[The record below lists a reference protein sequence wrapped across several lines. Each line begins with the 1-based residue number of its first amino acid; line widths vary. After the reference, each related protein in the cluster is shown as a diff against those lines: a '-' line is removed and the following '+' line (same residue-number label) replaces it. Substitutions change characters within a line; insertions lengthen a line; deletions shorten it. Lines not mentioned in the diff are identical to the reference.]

1 MTRAVP
7 VLVIVVVALV
17 ALAAP
22 AALACSVC
30 FDANEQRRAAF
41 LATTVLLTFTPL
53 AFVFGVVWWLRRRA
67 RALDAV
73 PPAE

>member
-1 MTRAVP
+1 MSRTVP
-7 VLVIVVVALV
+7 VLVVVVALV
-17 ALAAP
+17 AFAAP

-30 FDANEQRRAAF
+30 FDANEERRAAF
-41 LATTVLLTFTPL
+41 LATTVFLTLTPL
-53 AFVFGVVWWLRRRA
+53 AFVFGVVWWLKRRA